1 MAKKGYI
8 RYQKLQKYYLGVPVD
23 PPEFQKGNL
32 VSSDVFINLDECEN
46 VYKWVVVPNE
56 YFCIREENN
65 TYTRY
70 KKLQAYDKGTNQP
83 VDPPLFIAGEL
94 ITDGCTEEECNGKP
108 RYQEVLVT
116 SGSVDAIKY
125 DQFERQISH
134 DCGHTWEKVKDVYYY
149 KGIDIIIDE
158 NFDGASKGVITKS
171 EIDLEGAIS
180 FLGSDNELYYLD
192 VFNNVADGKL
202 VRINYDNRTVETV
215 ATFDK
220 TKWKT
225 YMMMGSNPY
234 CYNCNSSTPSAL
246 GEANYYNAAQPY
258 YDVENN
264 TISYLY
270 TRIVSTA
277 TGVEEMG
284 IVTVNLSTN
293 SFNATPFYSIDKD
306 IRNDNAQYYYNGY
319 IYARI
324 QTDRETR
331 YVKVNVNTKT
341 MEDFTPSDG
350 HIWYITS
357 GSYTWDYNVNDSV
370 IDIYKDY
377 SRTKYAMEN
386 YQQSGDKEDFVAFDT
401 GDITFENADA
411 MPSFRYVSAP
421 QLRFDGVMQPFIAAY
436 EEPPFATEYHH
447 FHKLVVDGTTYIFD
461 HSLHDNAKNY
471 DWHFMGQKGNIISYF
486 CNNKILFVDL
496 AELKQYP
503 DVTYQTVEV
512 ENEFMCVGY
521 DKYSKMKYQ
530 VNHGDGFVDTY
541 PIVYTQGT
549 LVEQNSFA
557 CGYRVWKQVEGEYI
571 CELNH
576 SGKYDRH
583 IKLQAYDNQGNPIE
597 PAEYKS
603 GDIASYA
610 FDTDVDCNNLDIDHR
625 YRGET
630 ICVGNN
636 LYQYLEVG
644 KKNENGQYVYDGT
657 MVVGN
662 LITEDSSECVYPDG
676 IALYEKATG
685 KIISSDT
692 VDDETMTSKYT
703 PIGIIVANKEDNIYG
718 DNSIAIASFKW
729 MDNSN
734 PDNGSITP
742 KDMYFGQYRNNDG
755 ILETFNSES
764 AVSASGMRGREDTK
778 AMLDATTV
786 EYKTTETIPNVTT
799 SGSFTM
805 ACCTWRFHTEGTQQ
819 GDWFMPSLKELKY
832 FAENI
837 SEIKDK
843 LEKLKLFGVDC
854 MDVISTIESIMT
866 STHYSARYAWYYS
879 VNFGNNVISFNYGDK
894 AIKVPTIAY
903 LRVGSD
909 GKVINA

>member
-1 MAKKGYI
+1 MPI
-8 RYQKLQKYYLGVPVD
+8 FNRYKRLQKYYLGVPVD
-23 PPEFQKGNL
+23 PPEFQKGDL
-32 VSSDVFINLDECEN
+32 VTTAEFVDIERCEN
-46 VYKWVVVPNE
+46 LYNWIVVENE
-56 YFCIREENN
+56 YFCIRENDN

-70 KKLQAYDKGTNQP
+70 QKLQAHDKITNEP
-83 VDPPLFIAGEL
+83 IDPPLFIAGEL

-108 RYQEVLVT
+108 RYQEVFVI
-116 SGSVDAIKY
+116 SGSVDGIKY

-134 DCGHTWEKVKDVYYY
+134 DCGHTWEKDKDVYYY
-149 KGIDIIIDE
+149 TGIDIIIDE
-158 NFDGASKGVITKS
+158 NFDGLSKGVTAS
-171 EIDLEGAIS
+171 AEVYFDGSIS
-180 FLGSDNELYYLD
+180 FLGSDNELYYLG
-192 VFNNVADGKL
+192 VFNNMSEGKL
-202 VRINYDNRTVETV
+202 VKINYDSRTVETV

-220 TKWKT
+220 KKWNI
-225 YMMMGSNPY
+225 YMMMGCDPY

-264 TISYLY
+264 TITYLY
-270 TRIVSTA
+270 TRIA
-277 TGVEEMG
+277 HEAGGEEIG
-284 IVTVNLSTN
+284 IVTINLSTN
-293 SFNATPFYSIDKD
+293 SFDVTPFYINDGD

-324 QTDRETR
+324 HTDRKTR
-331 YVKVNVNTKT
+331 YVKVNVKTKT

-350 HIWYITS
+350 FIWYITS

-370 IDIYKDY
+370 IDIYNDH

-386 YQQSGDKEDFVAFDT
+386 YQQSGDKEDFITFDT
-401 GDITFENADA
+401 GGITFENADK
-411 MPSFRYVSAP
+411 MQPFRYAAAP
-421 QLRFDGVMQPFIAAY
+421 QLRFDGVMQPFVAPY
-436 EEPPFATEYHH
+436 KEPPYETEYHH

-461 HSLHDNAKNY
+461 HSPYDNPINY
-471 DWHFMGQKGNIISYF
+471 DWQFMGQKGNIISYSYK
-486 CNNKILFVDL
+486 NKILFVDL

-503 DVTYQTVEV
+503 DVIYRTVEI

-521 DKYSKMKYQ
+521 NKYTKTKYQ
-530 VNHGDGFVDTY
+530 VNHGDGFVDTN
-541 PIVYTQGT
+541 PIVYRPGT
-549 LVEQNSFA
+549 LVEENSLD
-557 CGYRVWKQVEGEYI
+557 CGYRDWKEVEGKHI
-571 CELNH
+571 CELND

-583 IKLQAYDNQGNPIE
+583 IKLQAYDNKGNPIE

-603 GDIASYA
+603 GDIVSYA

-625 YRGET
+625 YSGEK

-636 LYQYLEVG
+636 LYQHLEVG
-644 KKNENGQYVYDGT
+644 KKDENGQYVYDGT

-662 LITEDSSECVYPDG
+662 LITDERHECVYPDG

-692 VDDETMTSKYT
+692 VDDDAMTSKYT
-703 PIGIIVANKEDNIYG
+703 PIGIIVANEKDNIYG
-718 DNSIAIASFKW
+718 DNSIAIASLKW
-729 MDNSN
+729 MDFTN

-755 ILETFNSES
+755 ILKTFNSES

-778 AMLDATTV
+778 AMLDATTL
-786 EYKTTETIPNVTT
+786 EYKTTETVPNVTT
-799 SGSFTM
+799 NGSFTM
-805 ACCTWRFHTEGTQQ
+805 ACCTWRYHTEGTQQ

-837 SEIKDK
+837 AGIKDR

-854 MDVISTIESIMT
+854 MDVISTIESIIT
-866 STHYSARYAWYYS
+866 STHYSTRYAWYYS
-879 VNFGNNVISFNYGDK
+879 VNFANNVISFNYNDK
-894 AIKVPTIAY
+894 ATKAPTIAY

>member
-1 MAKKGYI
+1 MPIYN

-23 PPEFQKGNL
+23 PPEYQKGEL
-32 VSSDVFINLDECEN
+32 VTTDEFLNLDVCEN
-46 VYKWVVVPNE
+46 VYNWVVVPNE
-56 YFCIREENN
+56 YMCFLDTDTN
-65 TYTRY
+65 TYERFE
-70 KKLQAYDKGTNQP
+70 KLQAYDKETNQP
-83 VDPPLFIAGEL
+83 VEPPLFIAGEL
-94 ITDGCTEEECNGKP
+94 LTDGCTEEECNGEP
-108 RYQEVLVT
+108 RYQEVFVT
-116 SGSVDAIKY
+116 SGSVDGLTY
-125 DQFERQISH
+125 DHFERQISH
-134 DCGHTWEKVKDVYYY
+134 DCGHTWEKDKDVYYY
-149 KGIDIIIDE
+149 TGIDIIIDE
-158 NFDGASKGVITKS
+158 NFDGLNKGVITEA
-171 EIDLEGAIS
+171 EIDFEGSIS
-180 FLGSDNELYYLD
+180 FLGSDNELYYLA
-192 VFNNVADGKL
+192 VFNNVPDGKL
-202 VRINYDNRTVETV
+202 VKINYDSRTVETV

-220 TKWKT
+220 TKWNT

-246 GEANYYNAAQPY
+246 TEANYYNAAQPY

-264 TISYLY
+264 TLSYLY
-270 TRIVSTA
+270 TRIVSNT
-277 TGVEEMG
+277 TDVEEFG
-284 IVTVNLSTN
+284 IVTINLNTN
-293 SFNATPFYSIDKD
+293 SFNATPLYSIDD

-324 QTDRETR
+324 QTDRETK

-350 HIWYITS
+350 LIWYITS

-370 IDIYKDY
+370 IDIYNDH

-386 YQQSGDKEDFVAFDT
+386 YQQSGNKEDSVTFDT
-401 GDITFENADA
+401 GDITFDNADE
-411 MPSFRYVSAP
+411 MPSFRYAAAP
-421 QLRFDGVMQPFIAAY
+421 QLRFDGVIQPFITAY
-436 EEPPFATEYHH
+436 EEPSTETEYHH

-461 HSLHDNAKNY
+461 HSVYDNAENY

-486 CNNKILFVDL
+486 DKRKILFVDL

-512 ENEFMCVGY
+512 ENEFMCMGY

-530 VNHGDGFVDTY
+530 VNHGDGFVDTD

-549 LVEQNSFA
+549 LIEQNSFD
-557 CGYRVWKQVEGEYI
+557 CGYLVWKEVEGEYI
-571 CELNH
+571 CELNY

-583 IKLQAYDNQGNPIE
+583 IKLQAYDKENNPIE

-610 FDTDVDCNNLDIDHR
+610 FDTEVDCNNLDIDHK
-625 YRGET
+625 YSGET
-630 ICVGNN
+630 ICVGND

-644 KKNENGQYVYDGT
+644 EKNENGQYVYDGT

-685 KIISSDT
+685 NIISSDT
-692 VDDETMTSKYT
+692 VNDETITSKYT
-703 PIGIIVANKEDNIYG
+703 PIGIIVANEEDNIYG

-734 PDNGSITP
+734 PDNGSVTP

-755 ILETFNSES
+755 ILETFNSTS
-764 AVSASGMRGREDTK
+764 AVSASGMRGREDTE
-778 AMLDATTV
+778 AMLEATTE
-786 EYKTTETIPNVTT
+786 EYKTTETVPNATT
-799 SGSFTM
+799 NGSFTM
-805 ACCTWRFHTEGTQQ
+805 ACCTWRYHTEGTQQ
-819 GDWFMPSLKELKY
+819 GDWFMPSLNELKY

-854 MDVISTIESIMT
+854 MDVISTVESIMT
-866 STHYSARYAWYYS
+866 STHYSTRYAWYYS
-879 VNFGNNVISFNYGDK
+879 VNFSSNVISFNYGDK
-894 AIKVPTIAY
+894 ATQAPTIAY
-903 LRVGSD
+903 LRVGSN